1 MKERSSYRFWGLV
14 IIVTILLAYIIP
26 YTLLSTI
33 HAWYGSFLYWG
44 ITGIVI
50 ILANIV
56 LTRDW
61 RE

>member
-1 MKERSSYRFWGLV
+1 MDDKLSKRIWGLV
-14 IIVTILLAYIIP
+14 IVITILLAYIIP
-26 YTLLSTI
+26 YTVLSNV
-33 HAWYGSFLYWG
+33 HAWYGSFLFWG
-44 ITGIVI
+44 ITGIII